1 MIILFTDFGL
11 QGPYVGQLKSV
22 LYQNSPDSK
31 IIDLMHDAPMFDIKH
46 SACLLNSLIQ
56 YFPAG
61 SVFCCVVDPGVGSTR
76 NAIVIKAKGKYFV
89 GPDNGLFEY
98 LVRSDPDFTAY
109 NIVWQPEVLSKT
121 FHGRDIFGPIAAQ
134 IENGI
139 FDRVDKTE
147 QNSINRFSWPNDLS
161 EIIYIDHFGNLMTGI
176 RGNSISVETKL
187 VYKGLN
193 VNYVDTYSNMPDG
206 QLCWYINSNQ
216 LVEIGLN
223 KMNAGLEHGE
233 QIGEPVSIID
243 YKL

>member
-22 LYQNSPDSK
+22 LYQNNPDSK

-56 YFPAG
+56 YFPVG
-61 SVFCCVVDPGVGSTR
+61 SVFCCVVDPGVGSDR
-76 NAIVIKAKGKYFV
+76 NAIVVKANDQYFV

-109 NIVWQPEVLSKT
+109 YIVWQPEVLSKT
-121 FHGRDIFGPIAAQ
+121 FHGRDIFAPITAQ
-134 IENGI
+134 IDAGD
-139 FDRVDKTE
+139 FDSLEKIN
-147 QNSINRFSWPNDLS
+147 QNDLKRFSWPNDVF
-161 EIIYIDHFGNLMTGI
+161 EIIYIDHFCNLMTGI
-176 RGNSISVETKL
+176 RESSISAETELVFNGQNISYVE
-187 VYKGLN
+187 
-193 VNYVDTYSNMPDG
+193 TYSNMPDG

-223 KMNAGLEHGE
+223 KMNAGLVHTA
-233 QIGEPVSIID
+233 QIGDPLEIIY
-243 YKL
+243 YKK